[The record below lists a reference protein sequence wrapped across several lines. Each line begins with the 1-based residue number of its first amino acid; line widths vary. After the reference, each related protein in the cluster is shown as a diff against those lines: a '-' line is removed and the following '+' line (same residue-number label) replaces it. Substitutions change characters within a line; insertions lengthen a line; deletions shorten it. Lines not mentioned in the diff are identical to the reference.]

1 MDQKKKKNLNPMYTH
16 FPPAVNKN
24 IFTLD
29 GSRLFGQVTITVL
42 NIGCRFFDSQELC
55 FILT

>member
-1 MDQKKKKNLNPMYTH
+1 MYTH